1 MDPSSGAVIVNANC
15 TRFKEAQLRFLPI
28 EAEGIALDFAIS
40 ASNYWISYCPQVE
53 LYSDG
58 SGLLDLLGKPLCDIE
73 NKGLQRILTRAQSFD
88 FVPHH
93 VPGVSNEIADCL
105 SRLRGVISRTEHTP
119 DDNIRLLPMSKKA
132 SVYDRN

>member
-1 MDPSSGAVIVNANC
+1 M
-15 TRFKEAQLRFLPI
+15 
-28 EAEGIALDFAIS
+28 
-40 ASNYWISYCPQVE
+40 E

-73 NKGLQRILTRAQSFD
+73 NKCLQRILTRAQSFN

-119 DDNIRLLPMSKKA
+119 DDNIRLLPVFRKA
-132 SVYDRN
+132 SI